1 MQNHYNYF
9 RLKTQD
15 QRTSCSVGPGGF
27 REITSRLAGIIRG
40 GKGDRDRL
48 VILWLKAWAKGQ

>member
-1 MQNHYNYF
+1 MQNHNYF

-40 GKGDRDRL
+40 GKGDQL